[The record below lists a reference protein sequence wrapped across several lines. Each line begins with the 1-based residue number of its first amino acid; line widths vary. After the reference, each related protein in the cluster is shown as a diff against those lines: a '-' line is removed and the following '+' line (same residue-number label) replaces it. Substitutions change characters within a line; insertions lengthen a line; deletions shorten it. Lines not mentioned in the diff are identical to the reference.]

1 MVSPL
6 ELPRSITGEAESY
19 FKKNLI
25 TDAMKLL
32 QLSKVSL
39 SFTKGTIDTYFIV
52 SGLVREDRAHECK
65 MVYKSRFIGT
75 ETSPVTSNCDCHQWT
90 EENHCRHTI
99 ALFLLFHFN
108 NTTEDG
114 NSPIMDSGPSIPLAS
129 GLGVSILEYGT
140 IISGPHQLLGAPPA
154 PTYSSLQ
161 YVLHNKKVINFPLPE
176 NFSGKLQVHITS
188 PEQFRTSEEG
198 FETFPSL
205 KFSWKGEDGEEVKE
219 ITLFENLYFFNWK
232 NGEAFHLNS
241 ELKEFIQRIRIY
253 QRSLD
258 INAILKLCLNERL
271 ERYLEIVI
279 DGKNFNEMEKVS
291 PHCMVSLEPSGRK
304 GQIQFRIN
312 FHDEQESTCVA
323 PDFFS
328 DFAFEGGILG
338 SFRRKKDAYE
348 FAKSLS
354 EYFLGAP
361 DNYKKILSSS
371 TKKSEWINHIQF
383 IEDSNFSFCYDAKK
397 KQLCQ
402 YDNVFLKKFYVQ
414 MIECFGDMI
423 FRYSEYNHESRTLML
438 QISSSNLFNG
448 LSNFHQELFPFG
460 VQVFYDRNEISRWSS
475 RIRFERRSSSTKWFD
490 LELNISDID
499 LSIIKKADLDQG
511 LALTKNGLVL
521 IDRDQ
526 KELLKF
532 MKKYTKYEAQEKV
545 DQNGNPV
552 EEDPKNPLEEDEHK
566 FILPFNKARIFEL
579 FELKK
584 LGIEGALTPE
594 EETLCEK
601 LANLEEVPKYP
612 MPEQL
617 EEVMREYQKT
627 GYHWLRFLY
636 ENKLGACLADDMGLG
651 KTLQAIA
658 FIASM
663 YKEMERVLIVC
674 PVSILL
680 NWEKEFEKF
689 SDIKPH
695 IYHGG
700 ERYLPDDAKVILT
713 SYGVMKREAEE
724 VFGDKHFDVLI
735 LDEVQHLKNIR
746 SLGAYAARKLNA
758 DFRICLTGTPVE
770 NDLAEFYNI
779 LDLSI
784 PGIWG
789 DLQFIRTS
797 STSKSR
803 LLARKTASPF
813 ILRRTKAQVLTDLPP
828 KIENNVYLELT
839 ENEWGNYKNNLES
852 IKNKIRSAPSK
863 KKYGEILKGLL
874 TLRQSCLWQL
884 EKPGQTSRIDNVL
897 STKIQFLI
905 ETLEQILEEGHQAIV
920 FSQFTTY
927 LDIIQQFVREK
938 HWKLSR
944 IDGSQSVKKR
954 QQQVDIFQE
963 GKSEVFLISL
973 KAGGVGLNLTAASYV
988 FIMDPWWNPAVEA
1001 QAIDRAHRIGQEN
1014 TLTVYRPIIKGS
1026 VEEKVLELQEMKK
1039 QLFYDLLPSDDDSL
1053 FTGKLSMMDFEHLI
1067 T

>member
-1 MVSPL
+1 MV
-6 ELPRSITGEAESY
+6 
-19 FKKNLI
+19 
-25 TDAMKLL
+25 
-32 QLSKVSL
+32 
-39 SFTKGTIDTYFIV
+39 
-52 SGLVREDRAHECK
+52 
-65 MVYKSRFIGT
+65 
-75 ETSPVTSNCDCHQWT
+75 
-90 EENHCRHTI
+90 EN
-99 ALFLLFHFN
+99 
-108 NTTEDG
+108 
-114 NSPIMDSGPSIPLAS
+114 
-129 GLGVSILEYGT
+129 
-140 IISGPHQLLGAPPA
+140 
-154 PTYSSLQ
+154 
-161 YVLHNKKVINFPLPE
+161 
-176 NFSGKLQVHITS
+176 
-188 PEQFRTSEEG
+188 
-198 FETFPSL
+198 
-205 KFSWKGEDGEEVKE
+205 
-219 ITLFENLYFFNWK
+219 
-232 NGEAFHLNS
+232 
-241 ELKEFIQRIRIY
+241 
-253 QRSLD
+253 
-258 INAILKLCLNERL
+258 
-271 ERYLEIVI
+271 
-279 DGKNFNEMEKVS
+279 
-291 PHCMVSLEPSGRK
+291 
-304 GQIQFRIN
+304 
-312 FHDEQESTCVA
+312 
-323 PDFFS
+323 
-328 DFAFEGGILG
+328 
-338 SFRRKKDAYE
+338 
-348 FAKSLS
+348 
-354 EYFLGAP
+354 
-361 DNYKKILSSS
+361 
-371 TKKSEWINHIQF
+371 
-383 IEDSNFSFCYDAKK
+383 
-397 KQLCQ
+397 
-402 YDNVFLKKFYVQ
+402 
-414 MIECFGDMI
+414 FGDMI
-423 FRYSEYNHESRTLML
+423 FRYSEYNPETRTLML

-448 LSNFHQELFPFG
+448 LSRFHQDVHPFG

-490 LELNISDID
+490 LELNVSDMD
-499 LSIIKKADLDQG
+499 LDIIKKADLDQG

-521 IDRDQ
+521 IDREQ

-532 MKKYTKYEAQEKV
+532 MKKYTKYEAKEKV
-545 DQNGNPV
+545 DENGNPI
-552 EEDPKNPLEEDEHK
+552 EEEETPEDQNK
-566 FILPFNKARIFEL
+566 FILPFNRASIFEL

-584 LGIEGALTPE
+584 LGIDGALTPE
-594 EETLCEK
+594 EEALCEK

-612 MPEQL
+612 IPERL
-617 EEVMREYQKT
+617 EGVMRSYQKT

-658 FIASM
+658 FISSQ
-663 YKEMERVLIVC
+663 YEQMERVLIVC

-700 ERYLPDDAKVILT
+700 ERNLPDDAKVILT

-724 VFGDKHFDVLI
+724 IFGDKHFDCLI

-789 DLQFIRTS
+789 DLQFVRTS
-797 STSKSR
+797 STTKSR

-828 KIENNVYLELT
+828 KIENNVLLEL
-839 ENEWGNYKNNLES
+839 NEDEWKTYKNNLES

-874 TLRQSCLWQL
+874 TLRQSCLWQVD
-884 EKPGQTSRIDNVL
+884 KPGQTARIDNIS
-897 STKIQFLI
+897 STKIEFLV
-905 ETLEQILEEGHQAIV
+905 ETLEQILEEGHQAII

-927 LDIIQQFVREK
+927 LDIIQQFLREK

-944 IDGSQSVKKR
+944 IDGSQSIKKR
-954 QQQVDIFQE
+954 QQQVEQFQE
-963 GKSEVFLISL
+963 GKTPVFLISL

-1014 TLTVYRPIIKGS
+1014 KLTVYRPIIKGS

-1039 QLFYDLLPSDDDSL
+1039 QLFYDLLPDDDDNL
-1053 FTGKLSMMDFEHLI
+1053 FTGKLSMRDFEHLL

>member
-1 MVSPL
+1 MDSPL
-6 ELPRSITGEAESY
+6 ELPKNITGEAEHY
-19 FKKNLI
+19 FKKNLLN
-25 TDAMKLL
+25 DAMRLL
-32 QLSKVSL
+32 KLSKVSL
-39 SFTKGTIDTYFIV
+39 SFTKGTPDTYFIC
-52 SGLVREDRAHECK
+52 SGLVREDKNHECK
-65 MVYKSRFIGT
+65 VVYKSRYVGT
-75 ETSPVTSNCDCHQWT
+75 DTPPVTSNCDCHQWT
-90 EENHCRHTI
+90 EQNHCRHTA
-99 ALFLLFHFN
+99 ALFLLFLFN
-108 NTTEDG
+108 NAREDG
-114 NSPIMDSGPSIPLAS
+114 TGPIMDSGPSIPLAS

-140 IISGPHQLLGAPPA
+140 IIGGPHQLLGAPPA

-161 YVLHNKKVINFPLPE
+161 YVLHNKKVVNFPLPE
-176 NFSGKLQVHITS
+176 NFKGKILVHITS
-188 PEQFRTSEEG
+188 PEQFKVSEEG
-198 FETFPSL
+198 AEVFPSL
-205 KFSWKGEDGEEVKE
+205 KFSWKDDEGNEVKE
-219 ITLFENLYFFNWK
+219 ITLFENLYMFNWK
-232 NGEAFHLNS
+232 TGEAIHLNS
-241 ELKEFIQRIRIY
+241 ELKEFFRKIRIY
-253 QRSLD
+253 QRTLD
-258 INAILKLCLNERL
+258 INAILKLTLSEKL
-271 ERYLEIVI
+271 ERYIELSL
-279 DGKNFNEMEKVS
+279 DGKHFNELQKVQPS
-291 PHCMVSLEPSGRK
+291 CMVSLEPSGRK
-304 GQIQFRIN
+304 GQIQFNIN
-312 FHDEQESTCVA
+312 FHDEKEESCTA

-338 SFRRKKDAYE
+338 SFRRKKDAYD

-371 TKKSEWINHIQF
+371 TKKADWINHIQF
-383 IEDSNFSFCYDAKK
+383 IEDAPTSFCYDARK

-402 YDNVFLKKFYVQ
+402 YDNSFLKKFYVS
-414 MIECFGDMI
+414 MVENFGDMI
-423 FRYSEYNHESRTLML
+423 FRYSEYNPETRTLML

-448 LSNFHQELFPFG
+448 LSKFHQDVHPFG

-490 LELNISDID
+490 LELNVSDMD
-499 LSIIKKADLDQG
+499 LDIIKKADLDQG

-521 IDRDQ
+521 IDREQ

-532 MKKYTKYEAQEKV
+532 MKKYTKYEAKEKV
-545 DQNGNPV
+545 DPNGNPI
-552 EEDPKNPLEEDEHK
+552 EEEEAPEDQNK
-566 FILPFNKARIFEL
+566 FILPFNRARIFEL

-584 LGIEGALTPE
+584 LGIDGALTPE
-594 EETLCEK
+594 EEKLCEK
-601 LANLEEVPKYP
+601 LANLEEVPEYP
-612 MPEQL
+612 IPERL
-617 EEVMREYQKT
+617 EGVMRRYQKT

-658 FIASM
+658 FISSQ
-663 YKEMERVLIVC
+663 YEQMERILIVC

-700 ERYLPDDAKVILT
+700 ERNLPDDAKVILT

-724 VFGDKHFDVLI
+724 IFGDKHFDCLI

-789 DLQFIRTS
+789 DLQFVRTS
-797 STSKSR
+797 STTKSR

-828 KIENNVYLELT
+828 KIENNVLLEL
-839 ENEWGNYKNNLES
+839 NEDEWKTYKNNLES

-874 TLRQSCLWQL
+874 TLRQSCLWQVD
-884 EKPGQTSRIDNVL
+884 KPGQTARIDNIS
-897 STKIQFLI
+897 STKIEFLV
-905 ETLEQILEEGHQAIV
+905 ETLEQILEEGHQA
-920 FSQFTTY
+920 
-927 LDIIQQFVREK
+927 
-938 HWKLSR
+938 
-944 IDGSQSVKKR
+944 
-954 QQQVDIFQE
+954 
-963 GKSEVFLISL
+963 
-973 KAGGVGLNLTAASYV
+973 
-988 FIMDPWWNPAVEA
+988 
-1001 QAIDRAHRIGQEN
+1001 
-1014 TLTVYRPIIKGS
+1014 
-1026 VEEKVLELQEMKK
+1026 
-1039 QLFYDLLPSDDDSL
+1039 
-1053 FTGKLSMMDFEHLI
+1053 
-1067 T
+1067 